1 MWASAGLWE
10 PATANISS
18 LNLIWTIPVSQERGS
33 VAELGD
39 TGGFREAED
48 EERCRFLDEL
58 LWLQQVFWDTSGGVA
73 AAQMRVPQWETNLIF
88 QMFLTVKTLQYLRE
102 GIKFEDRC
110 CIMHSPLKQF
120 MECLISIQPPSCEGS
135 SPASCIMHPTTLPP
149 NRLQHT
155 QTDNGRLILSPLWCH
170 EYWFENTERMLPEG
184 ELHLLWW

>member
-10 PATANISS
+10 RATANISS
-18 LNLIWTIPVSQERGS
+18 LNLIWTIPVGQERGS

-39 TGGFREAED
+39 TGGFGEAED

-58 LWLQQVFWDTSGGVA
+58 LWLQQVFWDHEWGSSSSTDESSPVGNKSDFSDVFDCK
-73 AAQMRVPQWETNLIF
+73 N
-88 QMFLTVKTLQYLRE
+88 LRE

-110 CIMHSPLKQF
+110 CIMHSPLKQV